1 MASRKLSEMIQLNND
16 NNAFSNNFPDELLI
30 AIFWEETLFQNIV
43 QIRGAEGKKRL
54 VFSQVQEDT
63 VPLIKVRMSRSFPK
77 NMITADDAMSV
88 EVASYALETFRR
100 GMQSGSPMSAYKVGY
115 AGASGA
121 QANQVLDG
129 RTRGQI
135 ANAVWQASLD
145 LANCGWD
152 DQDVVRV
159 ALMRTRPA
167 SSNILDAVLDT
178 STDDDSDSDE
188 DDDDQ

>member
-1 MASRKLSEMIQLNND
+1 MASRKLSEMIQLTKD
-16 NNAFSNNFPDELLI
+16 NNAFSNNFPDALLI

-43 QIRGAEGKKRL
+43 QIRGAEGKKGL
-54 VFSQVQEDT
+54 GFGQVQEDT
-63 VPLIKVRMSRSFPK
+63 LPLIKVRMSRSFPK

-100 GMQSGSPMSAYKVGY
+100 GIQSGSPVSAYKVGY

-129 RTRGQI
+129 RTRSQI

-145 LANCGWD
+145 LANCRWD
-152 DQDVVRV
+152 DKDGVRA
-159 ALMRTRPA
+159 ALMKARPVT
-167 SSNILDAVLDT
+167 SSVLDT
-178 STDDDSDSDE
+178 VLETSSDDSDSNS
-188 DDDDQ
+188 DDDE